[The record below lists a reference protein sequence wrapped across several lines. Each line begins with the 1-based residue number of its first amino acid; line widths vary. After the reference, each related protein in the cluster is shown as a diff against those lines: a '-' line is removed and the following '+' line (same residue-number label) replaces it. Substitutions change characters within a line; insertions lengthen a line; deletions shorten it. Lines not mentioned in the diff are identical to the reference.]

1 MPFLHLVIPIATLSQ
16 RKKDS
21 KLETLGLALEP
32 KLQILYN
39 SYADRKISH
48 KRPQHPFL
56 SVRGTCAVQSRKPHE
71 VYSLKEKLNTKII
84 SFWFFFSFLSF

>member
-56 SVRGTCAVQSRKPHE
+56 YLWEALVLCKAESHMKFT
-71 VYSLKEKLNTKII
+71 L
-84 SFWFFFSFLSF
+84 